1 MKQWLPCLMIV
12 CLSLL
17 SACSDKDSRIQQI
30 RSRNNGA
37 GELRVGVKMDVP
49 GFGYFNPATRKLEGL
64 EIDLAHTMAD
74 LIIGKKDAIHFVTTT
89 GMTKEALLTNEKVD
103 LIIGTYTITEDRRN
117 IVNFSRPYYTDE
129 IGFLVLKDSGLR
141 TMEDVS
147 GKTVG
152 VTRASTAFS
161 AFDKNPDLINGGMT
175 LQAFASYP
183 EIQNALLNG
192 EIDVFSA
199 DKSILT
205 GYMNDK
211 TVRLEGGVQPQ
222 PYGIGSM
229 LSDKEFAKE
238 IDKLLGKLIEDGTL
252 DKILAK
258 WLPPSA
264 N

>member
-1 MKQWLPCLMIV
+1 MKKWLPCLMILCCV
-12 CLSLL
+12 LL

-30 RSRNNGA
+30 RARNSGG

-49 GFGYFNPATRKLEGL
+49 GFGYFNPGTRKLEGL
-64 EIDLAHTMAD
+64 EIDLAHEMAE
-74 LIIGKKDAIHFVTTT
+74 LIVGKKNAVRFVTTT
-89 GMTKEALLTNEKVD
+89 GMTKEALLTNENVD
-103 LIIGTYTITEDRRN
+103 LIIGTYTITEERRS

-129 IGFLVLKDSGLR
+129 IGFLVLKNSGLR
-141 TMEDVS
+141 TVDDVA
-147 GKTVG
+147 GKTIG

-161 AFDKNPDLINGGMT
+161 AFSKNPNLVAYAT
-175 LQAFASYP
+175 YP
-183 EIQNALLNG
+183 EILNALVNG
-192 EIDVFSA
+192 DIDVFSA

-211 TVRLEGGVQPQ
+211 TMMLDGGVQPQ
-222 PYGIGSM
+222 PYGIGSII
-229 LSDKEFAKE
+229 SDKEFAKE

-258 WLPPSA
+258 WLSSPVK